1 MSRNPI
7 SITSQIINLAV
18 GECFSRTLYI
28 DSSTAILELHG
39 TLTEAK
45 DTLLRNTKSSVVHA
59 AKETGNEYMCEVLDL
74 MTTKHNVYVMVI
86 VRRTA

>member
-7 SITSQIINLAV
+7 SITSQIINLSV
-18 GECFSRTLYI
+18 GECFSRTQHI
-28 DSSTAILELHG
+28 DPATAISELHG

-45 DTLLRNTKSSVVHA
+45 DTLLRNTKSSVIHA
-59 AKETGNEYMCEVLDL
+59 GRETGNEYQCEVLDL

-86 VRRTA
+86 VRRVA

>member
-18 GECFSRTLYI
+18 GECFSRTLHI
-28 DSSTAILELHG
+28 DPATAISELHG

-59 AKETGNEYMCEVLDL
+59 AKETGNEYVCEVLDV